1 MMVHAKT
8 TDVNETKHTCAS
20 IMKALSDN
28 KSLELFNIIASI
40 DSTFGDV
47 YSTDKR
53 GSINTQLLISK
64 VNLTRKQYYSRI
76 SDLISS
82 GLVRR
87 SNGKYKLTSLGRVAY
102 SANAL
107 LNQAIHDHW
116 KLKAIDALE
125 TKPSSGIL
133 DEERE
138 KIIDMLIDNYELKG
152 ILGSKRSRYS
162 EAEKEVY
169 STDIKSASAVVRHP
183 MRMRMNQILE

>member
-1 MMVHAKT
+1 MVHAKT

-47 YSTDKR
+47 YSIDKR
-53 GSINTQLLISK
+53 GSINTQLLTSK